1 MEKLNSFKELFTWN
15 KEEQQD
21 MEFENLNLVTAVY
34 SAKRIELLR
43 DEFKKTY
50 RELRDLLDIRE
61 SDESLK
67 KRIENFEPESWIQK
81 VYSLMNASVRKYDD
95 LMYAINFHNI
105 LFPDEPAL
113 GLDESEIRIINQIKG
128 IEFII

>member
-1 MEKLNSFKELFTWN
+1 MDKLTSFKELFTWN
-15 KEEQQD
+15 KDEQQD
-21 MEFENLNLVTAVY
+21 LEFENLNLVTALC

-43 DEFKKTY
+43 SEFKKTY
-50 RELRDLLDIRE
+50 NELTDLLDIRE
-61 SDESLK
+61 SNENLK
-67 KRIENFEPESWIQK
+67 SRINNFNSEVWIQK
-81 VYSLMNASVRKYDD
+81 IYSLMNASVRKYDD

-113 GLDESEIRIINQIKG
+113 GLDENEIKIINQIKG

>member
-1 MEKLNSFKELFTWN
+1 MDKLTSFKELFTWN
-15 KEEQQD
+15 KDEQQD
-21 MEFENLNLVTAVY
+21 LSFENLNLVTALC

-43 DEFKKTY
+43 SEFKKTY
-50 RELRDLLDIRE
+50 NELTNLLDIRE

-67 KRIENFEPESWIQK
+67 TRINNFNSEDWIQR

-113 GLDESEIRIINQIKG
+113 GLDENEIKIINQIKG

>member
-1 MEKLNSFKELFTWN
+1 MDKLTSFKELFTWN
-15 KEEQQD
+15 KDEQQD
-21 MEFENLNLVTAVY
+21 LEFENLNLVTALC

-43 DEFKKTY
+43 SEFKKTY
-50 RELRDLLDIRE
+50 NELTDLLDIRE
-61 SDESLK
+61 SNESLK
-67 KRIENFEPESWIQK
+67 TRINNFNSENWIQK
-81 VYSLMNASVRKYDD
+81 IYSLMNASVRKYDD

-113 GLDESEIRIINQIKG
+113 GLDENEIKIINQIKG